1 MARSTKKPKLTL
13 SEDDRLALDKISR
26 SLTESVR
33 KVRRAKLLLHYA
45 NGLSI
50 TQIARNVGL
59 TREATYKWIDR
70 ALTVGAL
77 AALDDKFHRPF
88 ETKFTPEAEAW
99 VIAIA
104 CLKPKD
110 LGYAAELWTLSSLAD
125 HVKIMGPKE
134 GHGCLS
140 TAAKA
145 TVWRILNE
153 REIKP
158 HKIQYYLERK
168 DPDFERKQAEVL
180 LVYQEVKV
188 GNTQGFDPF
197 QSPGV
202 VTVSVDEKPGVQAI
216 KATGAEL
223 PPVPNRH
230 SGVGRDYEYERLGT
244 VSILAGMDLH
254 SGYIF
259 ANVEERHRS
268 CEFIGLL
275 RNLDEFYPADCRIR
289 LLLDNHS
296 AHISRETMAWLA
308 TRPGRFE
315 YVHTPKHGSWLN
327 IIETVF
333 SKMARTFLRG
343 IRVGSKQELK
353 ERILLGIQ
361 EMNQQPIVHRWRAFD
376 L

>member
-1 MARSTKKPKLTL
+1 
-13 SEDDRLALDKISR
+13 
-26 SLTESVR
+26 
-33 KVRRAKLLLHYA
+33 
-45 NGLSI
+45 
-50 TQIARNVGL
+50 
-59 TREATYKWIDR
+59 
-70 ALTVGAL
+70 
-77 AALDDKFHRPF
+77 
-88 ETKFTPEAEAW
+88 
-99 VIAIA
+99 
-104 CLKPKD
+104 
-110 LGYAAELWTLSSLAD
+110 
-125 HVKIMGPKE
+125 MGPKQ

-140 TAAKA
+140 AAAKA

-180 LVYQEVKV
+180 LVYQEVNV
-188 GNTQGFDPF
+188 LNAQGFDPF
-197 QSPGV
+197 QTPGV

-244 VSILAGMDLH
+244 VSILAAMDLH

-259 ANVEERHRS
+259 ANVEDRHRS

-275 RNLDEFYPADCRIR
+275 RNLDEFYPAACRIR

-296 AHISRETMAWLA
+296 AHISRETLEWLA

-333 SKMARTFLRG
+333 SKMVRSFLRG

-353 ERILLGIQ
+353 ERILLGIH
-361 EMNQQPIVHRWRAFD
+361 EMNQQPIVHRWRALD

>member
-1 MARSTKKPKLTL
+1 M
-13 SEDDRLALDKISR
+13 LDQISH
-26 SLTESVR
+26 SLTEPFR
-33 KVRRAKLLLHYA
+33 RVRRAKLLLLYA
-45 NGLSI
+45 QGASI
-50 TQIARNVGL
+50 TQIATDLRI
-59 TREATYKWIDR
+59 TRESTYKWIDR
-70 ALTVGAL
+70 ALALGAL

-88 ETKFTPEAEAW
+88 EAKFTPEAEAW
-99 VIAIA
+99 VIALA

-110 LGYAAELWTLSSLAD
+110 LGYAAELWTLASLAE
-125 HVKIMGPKE
+125 HARTLGPKE
-134 GHGCLS
+134 GHLCLS
-140 TAAKA
+140 KAAKA

-158 HKIQYYLERK
+158 HKIQYYLERR

-180 LVYQEVKV
+180 VVYQEV
-188 GNTQGFDPF
+188 NELNAQGFDPF
-197 QSPGV
+197 KTPGV
-202 VTVSVDEKPGVQAI
+202 VTVSADEKPGVQAI
-216 KATGAEL
+216 RATSAEL
-223 PPVPNRH
+223 PPVPNWH

-244 VSILAGMDLH
+244 LSILAAMDLH
-254 SGYIF
+254 SGHIF

-275 RNLDEFYPADCRIR
+275 RSMDEYYPADCRIR
-289 LLLDNHS
+289 VLLDNHS
-296 AHISRETMAWLA
+296 AHISRETMEWLA

-353 ERILLGIQ
+353 QRILLGIN

-376 L
+376 I

>member
-1 MARSTKKPKLTL
+1 MARASNRPKLTL
-13 SEDDRLALDKISR
+13 SGETRQQLVKISH
-26 SLTESVR
+26 SLTEPFR
-33 KVRRAKLLLHYA
+33 KVRRAKLLLSYA
-45 NGLSI
+45 DGTSI
-50 TQIARNVGL
+50 TQIASTLGI
-59 TREATYKWIDR
+59 TRESAYKWIDR
-70 ALTVGAL
+70 ALAL
-77 AALDDKFHRPF
+77 GSMAALDDKYHRPF
-88 ETKFTPEAEAW
+88 APKFTPEASAW
-99 VIAIA
+99 VIALA
-104 CLKPKD
+104 CRKPKD
-110 LGYAAELWTLSSLAD
+110 LGYAAELWTLASLAE
-125 HVKIMGPKE
+125 HTRIMGPKE
-134 GHGCLS
+134 GHACLGN
-140 TAAKA
+140 AARA

-158 HKIQYYLERK
+158 HKIQYYLERR
-168 DPDFERKQAEVL
+168 DPEFERKQAEVL
-180 LVYQEVKV
+180 IVYQEV
-188 GNTQGFDPF
+188 NALNAQGFDPF
-197 QSPGV
+197 RTPGV

-244 VSILAGMDLH
+244 LSILAGMDLH
-254 SGYIF
+254 SGHVF

-275 RNLDEFYPADCRIR
+275 RSMDDYYPADCRIR
-289 LLLDNHS
+289 VLLDNHS
-296 AHISRETMAWLA
+296 AHISKETMAWLA

-343 IRVGSKQELK
+343 IRVDSKEELK
-353 ERILLGIQ
+353 RRILLGIQ
-361 EMNQQPIVHRWRAFD
+361 EMNQQPIVHRWKAFD